1 MLAIFYRWGIWGY
14 KQIKQN
20 GMTQHFVADPGSKS
34 MSLALE
40 TSVYLRAEV
49 GNVINMQSDLHTHAG
64 LLQTSI
70 LSCPSFYTHTH
81 THTHTHI
88 LDDKKKKSWLQ
99 SIFALS

>member
-1 MLAIFYRWGIWGY
+1 
-14 KQIKQN
+14 
-20 GMTQHFVADPGSKS
+20 MTQHFVADPGSKS

-81 THTHTHI
+81 THI
-88 LDDKKKKSWLQ
+88 LDDKKKKILASKYICFKLDE
-99 SIFALS
+99 